1 MSIPADIRRQV
12 RERAFY
18 ACEFCGV
25 TEIEIGGELTI
36 DHFQPK
42 SKGGGD
48 DLDNLIYACIRC
60 NQYKGDY
67 WGGGTSAT
75 KLWNPRKEPAS
86 RHFLELE
93 NGVLMGLTQ
102 VGNVSIKRL
111 RLNRPLLIRNRKR
124 RQQRVEYE
132 RLVKRYRDLLELIN
146 QVTEQY
152 AILYSEQQS
161 LLELQQDLLR
171 LLLK

>member
-1 MSIPADIRRQV
+1 MSISTDIRRLV
-12 RERAFY
+12 RERASY
-18 ACEFCGV
+18 SCEFCGV
-25 TEIEIGGELTI
+25 TEIDAGGELTI
-36 DHFQPK
+36 DHFHPK

-48 DLDNLIYACIRC
+48 DPDNLVYSCARC

-67 WGGGTSAT
+67 WSCSTIAPQ
-75 KLWNPRKEPAS
+75 LWNPRKEPAS
-86 RHFLELE
+86 RHFLELD
-93 NGVLMGLTQ
+93 NGVLMGLTE
-102 VGNVSIKRL
+102 VGIVSIERL

-132 RLVKRYRDLLELIN
+132 LLFKRYRDLIDLIN

-152 AILYSEQQS
+152 ASLYSEQQS